1 MNLQLLDQKLFLWF
15 NSFHA
20 ESLNSLMI
28 ILSGQALWLPFIIW
42 FIYLGIKKENRTRA
56 YLFIFFLALL
66 LICSDVTSSY
76 LFKNMFTRMRPCR
89 LEELKPLIY
98 NFGQK
103 CGGKFGFISSHASN
117 SFALVTFSVLSLGKH
132 MKMGW
137 IYFILPVMVS
147 FSRIYLGVHYPG
159 DIAVGALNGI
169 AFAYIFY
176 FLLGQTY
183 GATRKTSH

>member
-1 MNLQLLDQKLFLWF
+1 MSLQLIDQKLFLLL

-20 ESLNSLMI
+20 EALNPIMLA
-28 ILSGQALWLPFIIW
+28 LSGQLLWAPFVIYFIALAL
-42 FIYLGIKKENRTRA
+42 KNEERRSA

-76 LFKNMFTRMRPCR
+76 MIKNIFTRLRPCR

-117 SFALVTFSVLSLGKH
+117 SFALVTFSILTLRRY
-132 MKMGW
+132 MKIPW
-137 IYFILPVMVS
+137 VYFILPIMVS

-159 DIAVGALNGI
+159 DVIVGGLNGMI
-169 AFAYIFY
+169 LAWIFY
-176 FLLGQTY
+176 GLLKRSY
-183 GATRKTSH
+183 GATR

>member
-1 MNLQLLDQKLFLWF
+1 MSFQLLDQKLFLWL

-20 ESLNSLMI
+20 ESLNSLMLL
-28 ILSGQALWLPFIIW
+28 LSGQALWLPFIVW
-42 FIYLGIKKENRTRA
+42 FIYLGVKKENKKQA
-56 YLFIFFLALL
+56 VFFIFFLVLL

-76 LFKNMFTRMRPCR
+76 LFKNIFTRLRPCR

-117 SFALVTFSVLSLGKH
+117 SFALVTFSVLALKQH
-132 MKMGW
+132 MKLSGM
-137 IYFILPVMVS
+137 YFILPLMVS

-159 DIAVGALNGI
+159 DILVGALNGI
-169 AFAYIFY
+169 ALSFIFFF
-176 FLLGQTY
+176 FLKRTQ
-183 GATRKTSH
+183 GATR